1 MTNSQFIAYDIQ
13 LFELSLDLVI
23 IGAATCSAIITYT
36 RYLLYG
42 EMATMDS
49 LKSVKHQQEGKCLRE
64 FNKIYR
70 FILGITMIL
79 KIAVCIIGHSSV
91 IMRNQYYPHPEE
103 FRLAYA
109 WIQFYFI
116 EVLTFIPSTIFLAY
130 QAIMEMEEL
139 PSFPKRPT
147 ADAI

>member
-49 LKSVKHQQEGKCLRE
+49 LKSVEHLQEGKCLTD

-91 IMRNQYYPHPEE
+91 IMRN
-103 FRLAYA
+103 
-109 WIQFYFI
+109 
-116 EVLTFIPSTIFLAY
+116 
-130 QAIMEMEEL
+130 
-139 PSFPKRPT
+139 
-147 ADAI
+147 

>member
-49 LKSVKHQQEGKCLRE
+49 LKSVKH
-64 FNKIYR
+64 
-70 FILGITMIL
+70 
-79 KIAVCIIGHSSV
+79 
-91 IMRNQYYPHPEE
+91 
-103 FRLAYA
+103 
-109 WIQFYFI
+109 
-116 EVLTFIPSTIFLAY
+116 
-130 QAIMEMEEL
+130 
-139 PSFPKRPT
+139 
-147 ADAI
+147 